1 MSDLSKLQHDK
12 ASLEREHTS
21 IVEAIHQL
29 RARARQR
36 SLEASSTRQ
45 PLPESE
51 IKFWQ
56 AGIKEHQDKLMA
68 VQSELGTI
76 NKAIRSASPAR
87 PLKTLGQL
95 PLPPKSARKTEPTP
109 IEQVNGADV
118 YLACFHQIARDSLD
132 PRQFAAL
139 EDGARALARDYQQM
153 HQGEVKHA

>member
-1 MSDLSKLQHDK
+1 MSDLAQLQHDK
-12 ASLEREHTS
+12 ASLEREHTG

-56 AGIKEHQDKLMA
+56 EGIKEQQTKLMET
-68 VQSELGTI
+68 QGKLGAI
-76 NKAIRSASPAR
+76 NKAIRAASPAR
-87 PLKTLGQL
+87 QLKTLGQL
-95 PLPPKSARKTEPTP
+95 PLPPKSARKVEAVP

-153 HQGEVKHA
+153 HREEP